1 MPLKIGGFMAVKLW
15 LQKCLRVKSRPD
27 LGVLKGMLT
36 SLLVAMSLAAASAA
50 GPLEKGQAAYY
61 RGDYAVAIELMQ
73 PLAEQGDTHAQFLI
87 GYMHEKGQGVSQ
99 DYAEAAKWY
108 ALAGEGGHPFAQ
120 NNLGVLYKH
129 GRGVSKD
136 YVQAYKLFDLA
147 ASGYLAAEDGHREQA
162 VLNQESVAS
171 QMTPEQ
177 ISEAKKL
184 VEEKLSSDPDFLQY
198 RAPRIR

>member
-1 MPLKIGGFMAVKLW
+1 
-15 LQKCLRVKSRPD
+15 
-27 LGVLKGMLT
+27 
-36 SLLVAMSLAAASAA
+36 
-50 GPLEKGQAAYY
+50 
-61 RGDYAVAIELMQ
+61 
-73 PLAEQGDTHAQFLI
+73 
-87 GYMHEKGQGVSQ
+87 MHEKGQGVSQ

-147 ASGYLAAEDGHREQA
+147 ASGYLAAEDVHRERA

-177 ISEAKKL
+177 ISETKL
-184 VEEKLSSDPDFLQY
+184 VDEKLSSDPDFLQY